1 MSLSDVEDLRS
12 GGRGDPRNHSG
23 SGGGGG
29 GRKPAEEEEPTFIVT
44 MDGIDEKYF
53 EAQAKKVGCVNI
65 NCLFTS

>member
-12 GGRGDPRNHSG
+12 GGRGDPRNQSG
-23 SGGGGG
+23 SGGGD

-53 EAQAKKVGCVNI
+53 EAQAKKVGCVNV
-65 NCLFTS
+65 NYLFTS